1 MPLDIDFVSNF
12 LGSDHT
18 SRPFIFALL
27 LILNFYYLS
36 FGGVLLYALYAV
48 HAGSFCLVALGYGY
62 YLAVSR
68 LEAETE
74 LAGLVGIYFKLGM
87 GKLLKAFHRLVLY
100 AAFTA
105 LAYAFYAVEACVL
118 AFVTLGSGYHLAVSR
133 LKIEYKTRLGGLY
146 YKLAHL

>member
-1 MPLDIDFVSNF
+1 MSN
-12 LGSDHT
+12 LRGAYH
-18 SRPFIFALL
+18 RPPFYLFALL
-27 LILNFYYLS
+27 LILNFYYLG

-48 HAGSFCLVALGYGY
+48 HAGSLCFVALGYGY

-68 LEAETE
+68 LEAEAE

-118 AFVTLGSGYHLAVSR
+118 ALVTLGSGYHLAVSR